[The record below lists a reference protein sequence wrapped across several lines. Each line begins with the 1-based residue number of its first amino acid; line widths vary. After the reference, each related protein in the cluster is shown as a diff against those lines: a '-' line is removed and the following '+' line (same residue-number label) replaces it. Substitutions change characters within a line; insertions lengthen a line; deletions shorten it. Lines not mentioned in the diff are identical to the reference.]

1 MEGYVLAFAF
11 FAAVFST
18 MTWFIYILM
27 YVNDKLGTAN
37 FSQLGV
43 LDFTIYLAIILLP
56 ILILWM
62 VFGYINQYFNFTN
75 LSKNSQILYQQMKKN
90 LDYTDVVARI
100 LLETEQEI
108 KSSFVLNKFEL
119 FISDMNE
126 LLADVIQRGSLASS
140 EQIDRLWHKVRDG
153 GKWAFGKVVIEINAN
168 QPNFSSRLIA
178 KTVNDTVLGGTILEF
193 CARYQNLLK
202 VLEKHDKEKVF
213 LSVIETGVY
222 GKVYSILAPIGE
234 QIQKSRI
241 DLSEECGIKISSQQ
255 TLNVSTSRKEAEQR
269 YIQGE
274 KQILSHKKDEDFIEE
289 PVLLQE
295 KAKSFMNI
303 FNPFKFR
310 RNTEHSFDDKEP
322 VFKEGKDPF
331 SEALE
336 RSFGSSPS
344 VSDNGVW
351 PETENSH
358 HLMTDTFTSNE
369 EQVQETPLHTFNSDK
384 DDEGM
389 PAPSIRNYTDSFQED
404 TLSAKFETNK
414 EGENQS
420 FFNTHKSSFDVNDEI
435 GFTNT
440 RKTLNSLKKEW
451 QEMKSSQEQHS
462 FRQAPQFLRRDLPEN
477 TDASLKDEEYAYP
490 FGGWSDVENY
500 DKR

>member
-1 MEGYVLAFAF
+1 MLAFAF

-18 MTWFIYILM
+18 MTWLIYVLM
-27 YVNDKLGTAN
+27 YVNDKLGSASL
-37 FSQLGV
+37 SQLGA
-43 LDFTIYLAIILLP
+43 LDFTIYVAVTVLP

-62 VFGYINQYFNFTN
+62 IFGYINQYFNFAN
-75 LSKNSQILYQQMKKN
+75 LCKNSKILYQQMKKN

-108 KSSFVLNKFEL
+108 KSSFILNKFEL
-119 FISDMNE
+119 FILDMNE

-140 EQIDRLWHKVRDG
+140 EQIDRLWLKAKNG
-153 GKWAFGKVVIEINAN
+153 AKWTFGKVIIEINAN
-168 QPNFSSRLIA
+168 QPSFGSRLVTKA
-178 KTVNDTVLGGTILEF
+178 SNDTVLGGTILEF

-234 QIQKSRI
+234 QIRKSRI
-241 DLSEECGIKISSQQ
+241 DLSEECGIKTSSLQEIDNRPLNQDKTTPDVQAERRFIHSQ
-255 TLNVSTSRKEAEQR
+255 TN
-269 YIQGE
+269 
-274 KQILSHKKDEDFIEE
+274 EDFSEE
-289 PVLLQE
+289 ITSTAQKTKKLL
-295 KAKSFMNI
+295 NI
-303 FNPFKFR
+303 FNPFKSR
-310 RNTEHSFDDKEP
+310 HLFDTDKEDVSSLNEVP
-322 VFKEGKDPF
+322 DPF
-331 SEALE
+331 SAALE
-336 RSFGSSPS
+336 RSFGNKVAPL
-344 VSDNGVW
+344 DDTKEN
-351 PETENSH
+351 PELYDEYK
-358 HLMTDTFTSNE
+358 
-369 EQVQETPLHTFNSDK
+369 TPIFSLESEK
-384 DDEGM
+384 DSTISIHQLDDIREDEGM
-389 PAPSIRNYTDSFQED
+389 PAPSISGHKDNFSENRFFRQFTDTQENNEKD
-404 TLSAKFETNK
+404 FTPLS
-414 EGENQS
+414 S
-420 FFNTHKSSFDVNDEI
+420 NTFDEDDRI